1 MTDKLDML
9 IGEIKGLKDQV
20 SQNCTKIND
29 LTVDVKSIKDQTSQ
43 NCTKI
48 NDLTVDVK
56 SIKEDTQLLPQ
67 ILELVQANG
76 NNHEELSKRVDKLE
90 N

>member
-20 SQNCTKIND
+20 
-29 LTVDVKSIKDQTSQ
+29 SQ

>member
-9 IGEIKGLKDQV
+9 IGEIKGL
-20 SQNCTKIND
+20 
-29 LTVDVKSIKDQTSQ
+29 KDQTSQ